1 MILDFSERSGDPKGG
16 IVMIKKWVRRIC
28 LAAIAAA
35 ITAGISHQIIV
46 SDEHPSQSNAVL
58 VMAQQEV
65 SYGE

>member
-1 MILDFSERSGDPKGG
+1 M
-16 IVMIKKWVRRIC
+16 MKKWVRRIC

-65 SYGE
+65 CYGE